1 MGAPITVTDEVTQL
15 SVFAPHKTSKVIS
28 AKSNAEIYLLDINS
42 SFFFLSLKILYFCDS
57 TKSDL

>member
-42 SFFFLSLKILYFCDS
+42 FFFLSLKILYFCDS